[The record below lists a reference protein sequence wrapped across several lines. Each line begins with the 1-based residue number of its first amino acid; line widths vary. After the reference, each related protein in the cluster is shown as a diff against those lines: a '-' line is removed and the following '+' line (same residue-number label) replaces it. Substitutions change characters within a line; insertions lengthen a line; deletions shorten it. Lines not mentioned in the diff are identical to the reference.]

1 MNFLKRIFLKYK
13 MRNLNLPDI
22 PIDGSFIDYHNYS
35 QDILKILKKNYGE
48 IPFYTQISQNDPGK
62 SMVFYRARKA
72 NEILN
77 QNIISEYSFPPAV
90 FCKKALRANLPFHPV
105 FYATNNAMTAVFET
119 FQNKNFEGQ
128 MLAVSRWI
136 MKDTDPFF
144 IAPFLFSN
152 LSSNHPWATMVSDY
166 KTKGLL
172 DAGVSKEKIEQT
184 AFLLE
189 ELTNIFYNDSDYKIS
204 ASIAHN
210 FLYSTQRDL
219 NCDVFIYPSI
229 QASGENV
236 NFAVHPNFVINRLFI
251 DKIYIIEL
259 GGFNPKTQSLN
270 LRLHAIGKLS
280 NNRLL
285 LWQNG
290 DFKADDY
297 NDYKQYFNII

>member
-1 MNFLKRIFLKYK
+1 MK
-13 MRNLNLPDI
+13 NLSLPEI
-22 PIDGSFIDYHNYS
+22 PQSGDFIDYNNFS
-35 QDILKILKKNYGE
+35 QEILDIIARIYGE
-48 IPFYTQISQNDPGK
+48 IPFYTQMTQNDPGK

-77 QNIISEYSFPPAV
+77 QNIISEYSFPPTV
-90 FCKKALRANLPFHPV
+90 FCKKPLRANLPFHPV
-105 FYATNNAMTAVFET
+105 FYATNNAVTAIFET
-119 FQNKNFEGQ
+119 IQDKNFEGQ
-128 MLAVSRWI
+128 LLAVSRWI

-152 LSSNHPWATMVSDY
+152 LSNKHPWAKLVFDY

-172 DAGVSKEKIEQT
+172 DAGVSKEKMEQT
-184 AFLLE
+184 AYLLE
-189 ELTNIFYNDSDYKIS
+189 ELTKIFYNDSDYKIS

-210 FLYSTQRDL
+210 LLYSTRREI

-259 GGFNPKTQSLN
+259 GGFNPRSKSLN
-270 LRLHAIGKLS
+270 LRLHAIGKLN
-280 NNRLL
+280 NNRLI

-290 DFKADDY
+290 DFNEDDY
-297 NDYKQYFNII
+297 NEYKRYFNIL

>member
-1 MNFLKRIFLKYK
+1 
-13 MRNLNLPDI
+13 MRNLNLPEI
-22 PIDGSFIDYHNYS
+22 PIDGNFIDYHNYS
-35 QDILKILKKNYGE
+35 QDVLNIIAKNYGE
-48 IPFYTQISQNDPGK
+48 IPFYTQMSQNDLGK

-72 NEILN
+72 KEILN
-77 QNIISEYSFPPAV
+77 QNIISEYSFPPTV

-105 FYATNNAMTAVFET
+105 FYATNNAMTSVYET
-119 FQNKNFEGQ
+119 IQDKSFEGE

-136 MKDTDPFF
+136 MKDSDPFF

-152 LSSNHPWATMVSDY
+152 LSSNHPWASMVSDY
-166 KTKGLL
+166 KTKGFL

-210 FLYSTQRDL
+210 LLYSIRREI

-259 GGFNPKTQSLN
+259 GGFNPKTQSLKQK
-270 LRLHAIGKLS
+270 LHAIGKLS

-290 DFKADDY
+290 DFKEDDY
-297 NDYKQYFNII
+297 NEYKQYFNII